1 MGNEHSPEPWKI
13 ETVGPDRR
21 VHVSAIYDAEQQYV
35 LTPKPGDW
43 TMRVGDARRIVA
55 CVNILKGISTER
67 LEEMLEKGGCF
78 GLSVFPNDPKYQAYP
93 GLPKTV
99 II

>member
-55 CVNILKGISTER
+55 CVNACRGLTTEE
-67 LEEMLEKGGCF
+67 LERIITAGG
-78 GLSVFPNDPKYQAYP
+78 LLHKLYPNGREYIA
-93 GLPKTV
+93 
-99 II
+99 